1 MKHPNGIPSIEN
13 AQGRAKHPVPMF
25 PFKMARRV
33 CTLLVVEAEV
43 ERVVEAEVER
53 VVDGMI
59 SLFASVVVASL
70 LEISEM
76 LGKSPFMNSALYF
89 FFLQCLM

>member
-1 MKHPNGIPSIEN
+1 MRHVMKHPNVIPSIEN

-43 ERVVEAEVER
+43 ERVV
-53 VVDGMI
+53 DGII
-59 SLFASVVVASL
+59 SLFASVVAASL